1 MTRKKTIIVSA
12 TSDLATDQRVH
23 KICAELQFCGY
34 SVVCVGRILKS
45 SPPLYR
51 NYKTVRFRLPAE
63 KGILFYSSYQIWLFF
78 YLLFSKADGLWSN
91 DLDTL
96 LPNWIV
102 SKIKKIPLAYDSHEY
117 FCGTPE
123 ILYRPSRYRVWKA
136 LENFLLPKVK
146 LMLTVN
152 ASISELYSKEY
163 GKEVWYVRNISPLP
177 SDIPYIDKRSLGY
190 LEDDFVIIVQG
201 RGLNVD
207 RGIEEL
213 IDALVILPVS
223 VKVLIIGSG
232 NALNHILEKV
242 QSLRLTDRVK
252 HLPPMPYSQM
262 LGYTKIASAGASLDK
277 TNVPNYMY
285 SLPNKIFDFIH
296 CGIPVISSSAVEV
309 KKIVEH
315 YQIGE
320 IIKSHSP
327 EDIAGAVVTIMKKG
341 RSFYSKGLI
350 TAAEQLT
357 WEKES
362 VKLRKYIEKCF
373 SM

>member
-1 MTRKKTIIVSA
+1 MNRKKTIIISA

-23 KICAELQFCGY
+23 KICLEFLRSGY
-34 SVVCVGRILKS
+34 DVISVGRRLKT
-45 SPPLYR
+45 SPPLHREYR
-51 NYKTVRFRLPAE
+51 TVRFKLPAE
-63 KGILFYSSYQIWLFF
+63 KGILFYASYQVWLFF
-78 YLLFSKADGLWSN
+78 YLLFTRADGLWSN

-96 LPNWIV
+96 LPNWLV
-102 SKIKKIPLAYDSHEY
+102 AKLKRIPLAYDSHEY
-117 FCGTPE
+117 FCGSPE
-123 ILYRPSRYRVWKA
+123 ILYRPSRFKVWKT
-136 LENFLLPKVK
+136 LENILLPR
-146 LMLTVN
+146 LDSMLTVN
-152 ASISELYSKEY
+152 ESIAELYSKEY
-163 GKEVWYVRNISPLP
+163 GIEVKYVRNISPMP
-177 SDIPYIDKRSLGY
+177 ADIPHIDRKSLGF
-190 LEDDFVIIVQG
+190 EESDFIVIVQG

-207 RGIEEL
+207 RGTEEL
-213 IDALVILPVS
+213 LEALLLLPKD

-232 NALNHILEKV
+232 NALTGIFKKIH
-242 QSLRLTDRVK
+242 SLGLSGRVK
-252 HLPPMPYSQM
+252 YLPPMPYNQL
-262 LGYTKIASAGASLDK
+262 LGYTKIADAGASLDK
-277 TNVPNYMY
+277 TNAPNYKY
-285 SLPNKIFDFIH
+285 SLPNKVFDFIH

-341 RSFYSKGLI
+341 KSFYSKGLI

-362 VKLRKYIEKCF
+362 AKLRKYIEKCF